1 MGTRLLAFAGE
12 NLQVTLFCAGELF
25 CVIEL
30 VLRVQS
36 NLDGLSEFYLI
47 FRAEQRGLADAVEI
61 NADEVCRRI
70 IVGLV
75 AARSAVYFLFFISSG
90 T

>member
-1 MGTRLLAFAGE
+1 MGACLLAFAGE
-12 NLQVTLFCAGELF
+12 DLKVALFCAGELF

-61 NADEVCRRI
+61 NADEVGRRI